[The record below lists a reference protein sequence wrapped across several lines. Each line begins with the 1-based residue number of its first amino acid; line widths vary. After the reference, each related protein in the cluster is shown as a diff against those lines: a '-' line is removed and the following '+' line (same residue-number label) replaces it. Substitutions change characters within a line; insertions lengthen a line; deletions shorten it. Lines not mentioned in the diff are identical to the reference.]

1 MASCSEESRELPNLK
16 RIVFHAYTDPE
27 TRTQLSENDGASVY
41 WSAREAITVFDGEE
55 ENYKFLSSNLEP
67 CASVS
72 FALEDNTVAISEPEE
87 GGYFHAL
94 YPYDSE
100 ATLEDGII
108 HTTYPASF
116 EITRYGSFE
125 DNMNLAV
132 ARSSSYSLG
141 FKNLLG
147 FIRFGFTGDETIN
160 RIVFKGNNGEKL
172 AGNVAID
179 VANLT
184 TNVESG
190 SYQLTLTGRFLSSVS
205 RYNGH
210 FYYIPL
216 LPLSFARGF
225 TVTFYNEEGASYTF
239 SLTSRADFE
248 RGSRRFLWVDLAAL
262 IEGRGTD
269 IISILDG
276 NDFGT
281 I

>member
-1 MASCSEESRELPNLK
+1 MR
-16 RIVFHAYTDPE
+16 RV
-27 TRTQLSENDGASVY
+27 
-41 WSAREAITVFDGEE
+41 AIYGKGGIGKSTT
-55 ENYKFLSSNLEP
+55 SSNISCALAEMGLVVMQIGCDPKADSTRLITGKPIPTVLETMR
-67 CASVS
+67 
-72 FALEDNTVAISEPEE
+72 DK
-87 GGYFHAL
+87 
-94 YPYDSE
+94 D
-100 ATLEDGII
+100 
-108 HTTYPASF
+108 
-116 EITRYGSFE
+116 EITL
-125 DNMNLAV
+125 D
-132 ARSSSYSLG
+132 
-141 FKNLLG
+141 
-147 FIRFGFTGDETIN
+147 D
-160 RIVFKGNNGEKL
+160 IVFKGNNGEKL